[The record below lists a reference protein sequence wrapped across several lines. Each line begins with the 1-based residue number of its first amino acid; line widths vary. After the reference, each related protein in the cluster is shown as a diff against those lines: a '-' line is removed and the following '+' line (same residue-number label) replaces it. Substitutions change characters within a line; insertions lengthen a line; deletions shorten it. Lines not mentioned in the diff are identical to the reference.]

1 MHSYSVE
8 ELTVLCEIRKC
19 LVNKAKYAPVYVS
32 ADEFSQWQDRHR
44 NYYLHS
50 GYLSIWDG
58 IEVPSGYDEVVIQKK
73 RTRDGA
79 KPYLVFRDVE
89 AFHEYCRNVR
99 LLGVESYVLLEKKFS
114 KRMMAFAEEYRVPES
129 AYDRLQSELERFMGL
144 NFMADVSAQSVSD
157 RQIYGSLYN
166 YFKRALL
173 GKVASV
179 FGNYGIEID
188 IDTAELNM
196 SLSSEDSPETI
207 CILRVEFE
215 EDKVDSKLLLFKI
228 IDLMDKL
235 ENKKDSRFDMK
246 DNLLSQVVRSDRA
259 TKEFLSNY
267 YAALKDR
274 RSVWRPVAF
283 SYQVHFAHDNGV
295 KYLKN
300 PTFIQTCGD
309 TSIGEMIENQI
320 NTYKSADI
328 NEKAL
333 GNMYSFLNRLRD
345 ENIQN
350 ITLVECAGN
359 SGQSGKA
366 SEQIGKA
373 LSKELRTEEARGSLA
388 RALLVSVLER
398 SEATYHF
405 ADAKGEDYH
414 E

>member
-1 MHSYSVE
+1 MKDKYSADQIAK
-8 ELTVLCEIRKC
+8 LDEIRKY
-19 LVNKAKYAPVYVS
+19 LTIKEKNAPCFLS
-32 ADEFSQWQDRHR
+32 AEEFGEWEKCHKNYFLHR
-44 NYYLHS
+44 

-58 IEVPSGYDEVVIQKK
+58 IEVPSGIDEVVIKK
-73 RTRDGA
+73 GSSKDGV
-79 KPYLVFRDVE
+79 KPYLVFSDVE
-89 AFHEYCRNVR
+89 AFYEYCRNAYF
-99 LLGVESYVLLEKKFS
+99 LGVESFALLEDKFIPQIES
-114 KRMMAFAEEYRVPES
+114 LARKYSVP
-129 AYDRLQSELERFMGL
+129 AAACDGLQSEIEKFVGL
-144 NFMADVSAQSVSD
+144 NFTADAAVASNEQL
-157 RQIYGSLYN
+157 YGSLYN
-166 YFKRALL
+166 YYKRAVESKA
-173 GKVASV
+173 GQIFVK
-179 FGNYGIEID
+179 YGIVINIDISEWEPTLSLEYYPNSAYISLTDLDTEEID
-188 IDTAELNM
+188 
-196 SLSSEDSPETI
+196 PK
-207 CILRVEFE
+207 R
-215 EDKVDSKLLLFKI
+215 LLFKI
-228 IDLMDKL
+228 LDLMDKL
-235 ENKKDSRFDMK
+235 ESKKDSRFDMK
-246 DNLLSQVVRSDRA
+246 DNLLSQVVCSNRA
-259 TKEFLSNY
+259 TREFLSDY

-300 PTFIQTCGD
+300 PAFIQTCGD

-333 GNMYSFLNRLRD
+333 GNMYSILNRMRD

-398 SEATYHF
+398 TEATYHF